1 MNRCARV
8 VGLSVRTI
16 ERWRRE
22 ENGGDDQRHGP
33 NTVPGN
39 KLSEHEERQLV
50 RVLTC
55 AEHRD
60 LSPRQVI
67 PALAEQGTYI
77 ASEAT
82 AYRVLHKYE
91 LQTHRENTRPRTSK
105 KPDEL
110 VASAPNQVY
119 CWDIT
124 YLKAPVLGSFFYL
137 YMVTD
142 IFSRRIVAARVCA
155 AENDDYAAELF
166 AEVQKREKLAPGQTT
181 LHSDNGGAMKGATLK
196 ATLERLGVLTSYSRP
211 SVSDDNPY
219 IESLFGTMKTRVG
232 YPKKPFASIEEA
244 QQWVDRFVRWYNEEH
259 RHSALNWVT
268 PMARHTGAEHRLLRQ
283 RAQTYRKA
291 RQRHPER
298 WSRGIRNCE
307 PAPAVTLN
315 PAKKSNEVATAA

>member
-1 MNRCARV
+1 MQV
-8 VGLSVRTI
+8 VGLSLRTL
-16 ERWRRE
+16 ERWRRQE
-22 ENGGDDQRHGP
+22 DGGDDQRCGP

-39 KLSEHEERQLV
+39 KLSEHEERRLV
-50 RVLTC
+50 RVLTS
-55 AEHRD
+55 AQYRD

-82 AYRVLHKYE
+82 AYRVLHKHA
-91 LQTHRENTRPRTSK
+91 LQTHRENTRPRTSR

-110 VASAPNQVY
+110 VATAPNQVY

-124 YLKAPVLGSFFYL
+124 YLKSSLLGSFFYL

-142 IFSRRIVAARVCA
+142 IFSRRIVAARVHE
-155 AENDDYAAELF
+155 AENDEHAARLF
-166 AEVQKREKLAPGQTT
+166 AEVQQREKLVAGRTT
-181 LHSDNGGAMKGATLK
+181 LHSDNGSAMKGATLK
-196 ATLERLGVLTSYSRP
+196 ATLERLGVLASYSRP

-232 YPKKPFASIEEA
+232 YPKKPFATIEQA
-244 QQWVDRFVRWYNEEH
+244 QEWVDRFVRWYNEEH

-268 PMARHTGAEHRLLRQ
+268 PMARHTGQEHRLLRL
-283 RAQTYRKA
+283 RERTYRKA

-307 PAPAVTLN
+307 PAPAVILN
-315 PAKKSNEVATAA
+315 PAKKNNEVAAAA